1 RRCILCRSPR
11 VLACRCGSGDRALQE
26 CNLSTEP
33 SVDCASIPPG
43 PSDCLGRDDRIHFR
57 DAPPQATVQSEKLIL
72 YSVGRQAAFISKSPT
87 NPATEPPFLPLAT
100 GIVGQPGTTT
110 FTDTNAVGAGP
121 FFYRVGVRE

>member
-1 RRCILCRSPR
+1 
-11 VLACRCGSGDRALQE
+11 
-26 CNLSTEP
+26 
-33 SVDCASIPPG
+33 
-43 PSDCLGRDDRIHFR
+43 LGRDDRIHFR